1 MTYDHCR
8 DVTCVPCCLVILS
21 IYHHRFARSL
31 NGGDTGRMS
40 YPSGHA
46 TYSFCAATIM
56 ALYIW
61 GKFRTFSQSSGK
73 GNFPTAVLGL
83 LPLAVSAFIA
93 ASYEFA
99 EMMFP
104 HCFSSKHS

>member
-1 MTYDHCR
+1 VFFLHYLEEHYSTKLLAARIGLPVGDY
-8 DVTCVPCCLVILS
+8 TCSLS
-21 IYHHRFARSL
+21 RQLYLLAL
-31 NGGDTGRMS
+31 QEVLPDTFGLM
-40 YPSGHA
+40 P
-46 TYSFCAATIM
+46 
-56 ALYIW
+56 
-61 GKFRTFSQSSGK
+61 Q